1 MLDVI
6 NNVPGAYTFLKM
18 NACKKLRYKIYL
30 KMCFLSLQTHT
41 LRIIANVRPI
51 EPILC
56 CYSFNVQAT

>member
-30 KMCFLSLQTHT
+30 KMCFLSLTHA
-41 LRIIANVRPI
+41 LSIIANVRPA
-51 EPILC
+51 ESMLC